1 MLHIML
7 ISRKFRDH
15 DIEFCNHNSVKMKE
29 LYSLKFEHFLQR
41 LFEFRNKKFEPLFLK
56 KNTRP
61 IIKKHNNLFSQ
72 FFHSKSI
79 FVVFP
84 QCVILCYCFHKIRL
98 LYLQHFAQQERSNG
112 IVKKNM

>member
-29 LYSLKFEHFLQR
+29 LHSLKFEHFLQR

-56 KNTRP
+56 KTPALLSRN
-61 IIKKHNNLFSQ
+61 II
-72 FFHSKSI
+72 I
-79 FVVFP
+79 
-84 QCVILCYCFHKIRL
+84 CFHNFFIVRV
-98 LYLQHFAQQERSNG
+98 YL
-112 IVKKNM
+112 